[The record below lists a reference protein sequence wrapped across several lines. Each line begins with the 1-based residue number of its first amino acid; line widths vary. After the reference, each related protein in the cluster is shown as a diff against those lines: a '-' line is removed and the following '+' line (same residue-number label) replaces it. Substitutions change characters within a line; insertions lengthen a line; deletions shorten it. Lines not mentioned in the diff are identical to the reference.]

1 MGHVGFAPLGD
12 VPRLVRAPAPNP
24 RLPATPRR
32 VPRLPHLQEDAILI
46 QMVEKIGEK
55 RWPLIAAKLPGR
67 TGKGCSHRW
76 RTYLRPDVKHPHLE
90 PFTEWE
96 AAVIIMGQ
104 KEHANNWLCE
114 WLRLPS
120 SAAGGAGIGCQREGE
135 RERMRVGCHA
145 MRRA

>member
-1 MGHVGFAPLGD
+1 
-12 VPRLVRAPAPNP
+12 
-24 RLPATPRR
+24 
-32 VPRLPHLQEDAILI
+32 
-46 QMVEKIGEK
+46 MVEKIGEK

-96 AAVIIMGQ
+96 AAVIVQGQ

-114 WLRLPS
+114 PR
-120 SAAGGAGIGCQREGE
+120 GREGPRDVPACGGDSKHQAE
-135 RERMRVGCHA
+135 RLTRGCLHRPA
-145 MRRA
+145 QPAP

>member
-1 MGHVGFAPLGD
+1 LQP
-12 VPRLVRAPAPNP
+12 
-24 RLPATPRR
+24 
-32 VPRLPHLQEDAILI
+32 LQEDAILI

-96 AAVIIMGQ
+96 AAVIVMGQ

-114 WLRLPS
+114 LPALGLGFGTLGCGGCARQQRS
-120 SAAGGAGIGCQREGE
+120 RPTLISASHPVAQRSQP
-135 RERMRVGCHA
+135 
-145 MRRA
+145 

>member
-1 MGHVGFAPLGD
+1 
-12 VPRLVRAPAPNP
+12 
-24 RLPATPRR
+24 
-32 VPRLPHLQEDAILI
+32 
-46 QMVEKIGEK
+46 MVEKIGEK

-96 AAVIIMGQ
+96 AAVIVMGQ

-114 WLRLPS
+114 
-120 SAAGGAGIGCQREGE
+120 
-135 RERMRVGCHA
+135 
-145 MRRA
+145 RRAARARAQAPPAAPGRVPGLVTSGSDAGATAAR